1 MTERKS
7 TNTNSVAIA
16 GEFAVLSQLALRGF
30 DANMTLGHTKSV
42 DILASDPSTG
52 RMYKLEVKTNF
63 KNSRNKP
70 SVSKLFGT
78 AVSAWIMGVKHE
90 VIVDPDLFY
99 CFVNIGKETNV
110 FRFFIVPSEVV
121 AKYVKDQHKL
131 WLKNDE
137 THKDGDMRLFR
148 IGVSGEKYKISTPVA
163 EKYENNWEFKK

>member
-1 MTERKS
+1 MNK
-7 TNTNSVAIA
+7 NSVSIA

-78 AVSAWIMGVKHE
+78 TVSAWIMSLKHE
-90 VIVDPDLFY
+90 TIIDPDLFY

-121 AKYVKDQHKL
+121 AKYVKEQHKL
-131 WLKNDE
+131 WLKTGE
-137 THKDGDMRLFR
+137 GRKDGEMRMFR
-148 IGVSGEKYKISTPVA
+148 IGVNGEDYKIPTAIA